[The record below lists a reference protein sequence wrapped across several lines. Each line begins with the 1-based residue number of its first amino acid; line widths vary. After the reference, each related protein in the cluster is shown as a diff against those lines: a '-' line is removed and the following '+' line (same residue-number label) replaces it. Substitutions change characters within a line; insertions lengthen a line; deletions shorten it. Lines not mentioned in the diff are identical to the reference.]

1 MGQGSNLF
9 FDIIAA
15 VFLVLTLLTGIVVV
29 AVATDAME
37 APILAPDDDEVLPT
51 QAVPLTLT
59 PSPVPGQDATP
70 VETPLPDTE

>member
-9 FDIIAA
+9 FDVIAA
-15 VFLVLTLLTGIVVV
+15 VFLVLTLLVGIVVL

-37 APILAPDDDEVLPT
+37 APILAPGDDEVLPT

-59 PSPVPGQDATP
+59 PSPVPGQEVTPPETP
-70 VETPLPDTE
+70 VPDAE